1 MDRMASIELALKN
14 EDTEMKW
21 YLHEA
26 QRSRNPLA
34 KAMFQNL
41 AKDEA
46 EHKTRIQALHAR
58 LLRDGSWP
66 QDMPI
71 EVAGTD
77 IKKTL
82 EGMLRHKGAEAAHDH
97 DDLVALEK
105 AIDFEAKGARF
116 YAELAQACQNPMER
130 SFFEFLARIER
141 EHHLSLADS
150 LAYLKDP
157 QAWMLEHERAGLD
170 GA

>member
-21 YLHEA
+21 YLAEA
-26 QRSRNPLA
+26 QRSKNPLA
-34 KAMFQNL
+34 KAMFKNL

-46 EHKTRIQALHAR
+46 EHKTRIQGLHAR
-58 LLRDGSWP
+58 LIADGSWP
-66 QDMPI
+66 QDMPL

-77 IKKTL
+77 VKKTL
-82 EGMLRHKGAEAAHDH
+82 EEMLRTKNAARAHD
-97 DDLVALEK
+97 DDDVKAIEK
-105 AIDFEAKGARF
+105 AIDFEAKGSRF
-116 YAELAQACQNPMER
+116 YAELAQACQNSMEKR
-130 SFFEFLARIER
+130 FFEFLARIER
-141 EHHLSLADS
+141 EHHLSLTDS

-157 QAWMLEHERAGLD
+157 KGWMLQHEKSGLD